1 MTDSSNTHEYNIGD
15 AVLVA
20 FEDAQVPGVIQDT
33 PNGQYVVQLAQPW
46 SDEAG
51 NHSDTATVG
60 PDRLSAYINEE
71 TGSQQA
77 LPKP

>member
-1 MTDSSNTHEYNIGD
+1 MTNASGNHQYNIGD
-15 AVLVA
+15 AVLVSFGA
-20 FEDAQVPGVIQDT
+20 AQVPGVIQDEQ
-33 PNGQYVVQLAQPW
+33 NGQFVVRLAQPW
-46 SDEAG
+46 ADETG
-51 NHSDTATVG
+51 NKSDTATVA